1 MNVPA
6 SITPYSIGKYDK
18 TNILDAQ
25 GRLVAYARGANEQ
38 SESTAALM
46 VDCTNFVT
54 EAESLAQTDVRVAA
68 ALNELREAVEAT
80 RGEFSDAE
88 AAA

>member
-1 MNVPA
+1 MQHSQIHVVDADGLIVFSMSNSNQQGISTRDFVLE
-6 SITPYSIGKYDK
+6 SI
-18 TNILDAQ
+18 
-25 GRLVAYARGANEQ
+25 
-38 SESTAALM
+38 
-46 VDCTNFVT
+46 NFVT

-68 ALNELREAVEAT
+68 AYKELREAVEAT